1 MFGKQRAESVDNAD
15 GKFSGLEV
23 CKKGGFHMRSL
34 RALRIVGI
42 GLAFA
47 VILASGG
54 LPGGSQSGQEGRPT
68 PIVTLSYPDSKVACI
83 EAQFAP
89 DGKLISQTAKTATV
103 AQGPSWLDIYD
114 PVTYVVSWDAKALT
128 ILDHARCTVIRTL
141 TLGGNLYA
149 GAFRPDGA
157 AFYAIDAENKRI
169 VVLNSSDLTNPQLLT
184 YISLPGASSP
194 RGLAFH
200 PNGQLAYV
208 SDSDKDTVYVL
219 DAVNHRLQETLHTG
233 GQCSAYVK
241 ASNNGEWVYIAD
253 RCLSRVYAYETA
265 TKTFTPIQLPIDTGA
280 WFIAFE
286 PNDRF
291 AFVSPVDPRRQTYT
305 DKISVIDVAQ
315 KMHIGTIDL
324 SGVGAA
330 TRTSSD
336 ASTAAAQL
344 ERFATAAYAP
354 AGLEVI
360 PLSEET
366 IMLVVF
372 PFLEGTPVRGV
383 PLRITADAIEFLPPS
398 MWPPIGL
405 SRPFIGVFSKCWCR
419 EIRIEPVNPPNEPV
433 VTFSVIQGAGGGRF
447 PRITITVASLQA
459 RITCTSGSGNC
470 QAKVFVSVS
479 STSGG
484 FEGRMGTTSGV
495 TPRAVSCKAPCN
507 ETRQIPIT
515 FSYTVTFGRS
525 PNEDPAQVKI
535 NGAVTFIVDPNP
547 SPCNR
552 SGPFWTITVAIRDNA
567 LDRDNSDFDG
577 DGIPNGQDNNPWD
590 PKKG

>member
-1 MFGKQRAESVDNAD
+1 
-15 GKFSGLEV
+15 
-23 CKKGGFHMRSL
+23 
-34 RALRIVGI
+34 
-42 GLAFA
+42 
-47 VILASGG
+47 
-54 LPGGSQSGQEGRPT
+54 
-68 PIVTLSYPDSKVACI
+68 LSYPDSKVACI

-184 YISLPGASSP
+184 YIPLPGASSP

-265 TKTFTPIQLPIDTGA
+265 TKTFTPIQLPTDTGA

-330 TRTSSD
+330 ARTSSD

-344 ERFATAAYAP
+344 ERFATTAYAP

-366 IMLVVF
+366 IMLGVF

-383 PLRITADAIEFLPPS
+383 PLRITADAIELLPPS

-459 RITCTSGSGNC
+459 GITCTSGSGNC

-535 NGAVTFIVDPNP
+535 NGAVTFIVEPGF
-547 SPCNR
+547 SCNR
-552 SGPFWTITVAIRDNA
+552 RGPFWAIKVAIRNNA

-577 DGIPNGQDNNPWD
+577 DGIPNGKDNNPWD